1 LYRQGIGRSEILMRL
16 DLDFKTAARAWET
29 CWSGVFLV
37 DIFTYFLV
45 ILFSGKGKEFNEARL
60 LRAF

>member
-1 LYRQGIGRSEILMRL
+1 MRL
-16 DLDFKTAARAWET
+16 DLDFKTAARAWEI
-29 CWSGVFLV
+29 CWSSVFLV